1 MVLALGQHGVRLG
14 RRGRAGQGIFHLP
27 VRPGIAMSLGRKIMS
42 GKPSIIFKSHLHGLK
57 R

>member
-14 RRGRAGQGIFHLP
+14 GGAGQGIFHLP

-42 GKPSIIFKSHLHGLK
+42 GEPSIIFKSHLHGLK